1 MAAGHVPGQ
10 GSAPVVPGQV
20 ELFRSGR
27 VGQGEHVRR
36 QLGVPV
42 RGPGGWPGLWGVA
55 AQVGR
60 QHPVT
65 APGERGRH
73 PVPAAAVLRKPVQ
86 EDGDAV
92 RPVPAGRGGVGDL
105 QAERRAGKALHAGI
119 LPRGRAV
126 RRLDLD
132 AAAPHGA
139 VPGAFDGDE
148 RAPRLLRR
156 AGPPGAQAARAS
168 VSSGA
173 GVASSNARSSFFACV
188 TSRSP

>member
-20 ELFRSGR
+20 EPFRSGR

-42 RGPGGWPGLWGVA
+42 RGPGGRPGPWGVA

-60 QHPVT
+60 QDPVA

-73 PVPAAAVLRKPVQ
+73 PVPAAAVLRKAVQ
-86 EDGDAV
+86 EDGDAF

-105 QAERRAGKALHAGI
+105 KAERRVGKALHAAI
-119 LPRGRAV
+119 FLPRGRAV

-132 AAAPHGA
+132 SAAPHGA
-139 VPGAFDGDE
+139 VPGAFGGD
-148 RAPRLLRR
+148 RLRESGGR
-156 AGPPGAQAARAS
+156 PYDPGPWRT
-168 VSSGA
+168 
-173 GVASSNARSSFFACV
+173 RL
-188 TSRSP
+188 T